1 MQELQI
7 KVNAK
12 PGVITFNKDEIKEV
26 LTGQMEVYK
35 NLPVS
40 AENRTERKKD
50 IATLRKIKT
59 AVNDRRKEVKAAWL
73 KPYESFDSQVSE
85 LIGLI
90 DEPIDLLNDQ
100 VKELENA
107 EKKEKREQLT
117 AFFQEEAGNLR
128 EWLAIEQV
136 YEHRWENATCT
147 LRAAK
152 NELRVKLKD
161 IRNNLSILEAST
173 SDAKEQAVNIY
184 IDTLDLSESM
194 KYINQYE
201 MQAERIRKAEE
212 ERRKREQEEAL
223 EAERQRIRE
232 EERRRIREEEEIKQ
246 QAMEEGRNQAREEV
260 REEVK
265 EEVMEEITKPITD
278 ELVTDAKVSAIYVV
292 SANPAGLEELEMLMD
307 SIGII
312 WERRAL

>member
-26 LTGQMEVYK
+26 LIGQMEVYK

-73 KPYESFDSQVSE
+73 KPYESFESQVSE

-100 VKELENA
+100 VKVLENA

-117 AFFQEEAGNLR
+117 AFFQEEAGDLQ

-136 YEHRWENATCT
+136 YEHRWENTTCT
-147 LRAAK
+147 LKAAK

-201 MQAERIRKAEE
+201 MQAERIRKAKE

-246 QAMEEGRNQAREEV
+246 QAMEEGRKQARK
-260 REEVK
+260 EVK
-265 EEVMEEITKPITD
+265 AEVMEEITKPITD